1 MTLQLLIKSY
11 ENTLESVEKT
21 IKIAR
26 LSSLFM
32 KIAMLCYLAKMII
45 AIIQDNVDEGI
56 FFLLINFLFV
66 FLLHHVNMSKSRSI
80 AQREFCKSEI
90 RQLKS
95 KIRLQELELELQT
108 ESLK

>member
-26 LSSLFM
+26 LSSVFM

-56 FFLLINFLFV
+56 FFLLVNFLFV
-66 FLLHHVNMSKSRSI
+66 FLLHHVNMSKSKSI
-80 AQREFCKSEI
+80 AQRELCKFEI
-90 RQLKS
+90 RRLESQIK
-95 KIRLQELELELQT
+95 LQELKLQA